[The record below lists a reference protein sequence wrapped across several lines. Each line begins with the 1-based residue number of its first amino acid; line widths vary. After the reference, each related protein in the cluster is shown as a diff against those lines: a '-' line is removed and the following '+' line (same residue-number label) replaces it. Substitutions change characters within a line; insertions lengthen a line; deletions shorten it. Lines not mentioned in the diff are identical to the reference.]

1 MLTIEYSTEDAVTED
16 VQPSNAVLSDGESI
30 ACAVDERKTIEIR
43 DNDGGFVFEPH
54 SDQCSCCAMR
64 TYASVGMLRESV
76 DAWEGFEPTTQPAA
90 EYLFYD
96 DDEVETSSAHY
107 EDVQVMESN
116 APTCDDTHDQK
127 QASCETDPASPSEVQ
142 PVEVVSQVHDHCITL
157 PNNPVS
163 EEIDVTTDSKT
174 AAGAR
179 EDGSFVAD
187 QVDPVSDSTIL
198 SCDTPNTTLPSL
210 IPDESG
216 ESSDLSLLTEC
227 NEPPRPEVKSWFSNP
242 PPKFTVWEL
251 EYASWHQAQSIARG
265 SLPLEDETY
274 IGLMRCRQAGSEPPS
289 MRFLDHAITALKA
302 EEEPA
307 KPERSAERARVYSSL
322 GMLELAIATMRASNE
337 ERAQTN

>member
-1 MLTIEYSTEDAVTED
+1 MAIEYPTEDAVIEEVLPPD
-16 VQPSNAVLSDGESI
+16 GVLSDGDSI
-30 ACAVDERKTIEIR
+30 ASAVSERETIEIR
-43 DNDGGFVFEPH
+43 DNGVGFVLEPH
-54 SDQCSCCAMR
+54 SDHCSCCAMR
-64 TYASVGMLRESV
+64 MYVSIGMLRESV
-76 DAWEGFEPTTQPAA
+76 DAWEGFEPTTQAA
-90 EYLFYD
+90 ADYLFYD
-96 DDEVETSSAHY
+96 DDEVEASSTHY
-107 EDVQVMESN
+107 EDIQVMESN
-116 APTCDDTHDQK
+116 DPICSDSHDQER
-127 QASCETDPASPSEVQ
+127 ANCDSDPASLSEVQ

-157 PNNPVS
+157 PNNLVC
-163 EEIDVTTDSKT
+163 EDIDATTSLKA

-187 QVDPVSDSTIL
+187 QVDLVSDSTVL
-198 SCDTPNTTLPSL
+198 SIDSPNTTLPSL

-227 NEPPRPEVKSWFSNP
+227 NEPPRPEVNSWFSNP

-302 EEEPA
+302 EEEPV
-307 KPERSAERARVYSSL
+307 KPERNTERARVYSSL